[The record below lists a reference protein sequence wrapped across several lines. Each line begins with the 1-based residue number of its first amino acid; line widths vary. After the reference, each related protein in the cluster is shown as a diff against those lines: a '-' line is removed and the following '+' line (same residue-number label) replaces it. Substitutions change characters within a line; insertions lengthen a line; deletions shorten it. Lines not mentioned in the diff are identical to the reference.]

1 MAACLAA
8 LTIASGVGRQAQPS
22 TPAPGE
28 ALFSIFL
35 GGREIGR
42 EQVNL
47 SRTGSGWIITATS
60 RIAPPIDFTVSRFEL
75 KYTPDWQPVEL
86 KAEARTKQA
95 NLSLTTSFG
104 LTTAV
109 SEITQNG
116 ITNSKTDQISARTV
130 VMPNNFFAAYE
141 GLAARLRGLTPG
153 ATLTAYVAPQAEL
166 KITVRAV
173 TSGQFQTPAGVI
185 RTDRYS
191 LTFHNPTGELPA
203 EVSVDEKGRFARL
216 EIPSASLLVS
226 RQDLASVASRI
237 QTVRNPTDIDVRIA
251 ASGFTLAGT
260 LTTPPAAAE
269 RMRSP
274 AVVLVSGSGV
284 DERDAVISDIP
295 IFAQLAGDLANRGFV
310 VLRYDKR
317 GVGQSG
323 GRLETVTLQ
332 EYADDVVATVKWLDK
347 RKDVDKRRIA
357 VVGYS
362 EGGAIGMLAAAR
374 EKKISALVLVAAP
387 GTRGV
392 DLVLEQQQYS
402 LDLLKTPDSERASKV
417 DLQKRIVEAATTGE
431 GMEDL
436 PPDIRSR
443 IDSPWYRSLLMF
455 DPAQVMPRIKQPVLI
470 VHGALDK
477 QMPEHHATRLA
488 ELANARK
495 KAPPATVVP
504 VAGVNHLLVPA
515 TTGDTTEYSSLPN
528 KRVSPEISQQIA
540 DWLAAPGGRA
550 VQTASGSVHLCGL
563 RPGGASTY

>member
-47 SRTGSGWIITATS
+47 SRTGTGWIITATS

-402 LDLLKTPDSERASKV
+402 
-417 DLQKRIVEAATTGE
+417 
-431 GMEDL
+431 
-436 PPDIRSR
+436 
-443 IDSPWYRSLLMF
+443 PWYRSLLMF

-550 VQTASGSVHLCGL
+550 VQTASGSFHLWGL